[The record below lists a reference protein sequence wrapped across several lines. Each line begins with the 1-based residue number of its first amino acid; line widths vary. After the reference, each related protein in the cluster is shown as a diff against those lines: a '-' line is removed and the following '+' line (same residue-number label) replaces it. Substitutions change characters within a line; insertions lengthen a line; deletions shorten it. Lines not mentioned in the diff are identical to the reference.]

1 MKILFHHTAKRPIKY
16 TRMRYTVLMDKNE
29 SGGYTVTVPSLPGC
43 VSQGDSRDEA
53 LKNIEN
59 AIAGYSETLKML
71 KKPVPVEVEV
81 TIEDSFP

>member
-1 MKILFHHTAKRPIKY
+1 MKQ

-43 VSQGDSRDEA
+43 ISQGDNWDDA
-53 LKNIEN
+53 LKNIEE
-59 AIAGYSETLKML
+59 AISGYIETLKIL

-81 TIEDSFP
+81 TLKDPVVA

>member
-1 MKILFHHTAKRPIKY
+1 MKQ

-43 VSQGDSRDEA
+43 ISQGDNWDEA
-53 LKNIEN
+53 LKNIEE
-59 AIAGYSETLKML
+59 AIAGYIETLKIL

-81 TIEDSFP
+81 TLKNPVVA

>member
-1 MKILFHHTAKRPIKY
+1 MKQ

-43 VSQGDSRDEA
+43 ISQGDNWDEA
-53 LKNIEN
+53 LKNIAE
-59 AIAGYSETLKML
+59 AIAGYIETLKIL

-81 TIEDSFP
+81 TLKNPVVA